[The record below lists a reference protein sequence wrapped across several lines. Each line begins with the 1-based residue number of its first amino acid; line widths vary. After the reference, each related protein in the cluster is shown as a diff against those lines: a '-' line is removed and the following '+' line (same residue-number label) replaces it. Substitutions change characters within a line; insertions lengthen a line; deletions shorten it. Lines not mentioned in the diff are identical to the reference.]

1 MMLQDSQWGNCD
13 LTIRTEVSEQDTG
26 DPPRAEDNVAG
37 MLQHAPIL
45 LYGFIQILLSEEM
58 ETDSAI
64 DMTTATVS
72 DDQIDVEIVAF
83 SRGFQ

>member
-1 MMLQDSQWGNCD
+1 
-13 LTIRTEVSEQDTG
+13 
-26 DPPRAEDNVAG
+26 
-37 MLQHAPIL
+37 
-45 LYGFIQILLSEEM
+45 M